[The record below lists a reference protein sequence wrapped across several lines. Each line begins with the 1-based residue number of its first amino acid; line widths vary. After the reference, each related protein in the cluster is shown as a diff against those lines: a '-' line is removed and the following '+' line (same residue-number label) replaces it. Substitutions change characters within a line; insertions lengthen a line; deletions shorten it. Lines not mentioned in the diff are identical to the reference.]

1 MLYNINCRYTELQL
15 IFLDADM
22 SENSYDKAIETFR
35 SHSGLLRTQQAIDEG
50 IAPRTLYQMRE
61 TGAVVRE
68 SRGLYRLADTEPGEY
83 YDLVQVALRIPKGV
97 ICLISALSF
106 HGLTTQIPH
115 QVYVALPND
124 AEKPRVEYPPIRLFW
139 LSPKTYLA
147 GIEDHE
153 LDGIKVNIYGIEKT
167 ITDCI
172 KFRNKVGLDVVFEA
186 LRDYRGREEFNLDML
201 MDYARINRVEKIIR
215 PYLES
220 IFYQ

>member
-1 MLYNINCRYTELQL
+1 
-15 IFLDADM
+15 M

-35 SHSGLLRTQQAIDEG
+35 NHSGLLRTQQAIDEG

-61 TGAVVRE
+61 TGTVVRE

-115 QVYVALPND
+115 QVYVALPIA
-124 AEKPRVEYPPIRLFW
+124 AEKPRLEYPPLRLFW

-147 GIEDHE
+147 GIEQHE
-153 LDGIKVNIYGIEKT
+153 LDGVQVNIFGIEKT
-167 ITDCI
+167 IADCF
-172 KFRNKVGLDVVFEA
+172 KFRNKIGMDVALEA
-186 LRDYRGREEFNLDML
+186 LREYRGRGEINIGDLL
-201 MDYARINRVEKIIR
+201 YYAHIDRVDRIMK
-215 PYLES
+215 PYLEALL
-220 IFYQ
+220 